1 MALWGNKD
9 SFSNLTGTVT
19 VDYANKI
26 ITGSG
31 TTFVTAGIST
41 GDVISIGV
49 GNTFGEAVISGVT
62 SATQISIASTQF
74 LELGA
79 TGVAYTVS
87 QKPSYTLHDYSYDN
101 ANDSAATFKDL
112 GVTGTAT
119 TTAGIGT
126 DVIPVVVGSIDVVVG
141 DAIVNDG
148 SNIAIS
154 VIGETTVSLAS
165 TISAGIS
172 TGDTIEFRRL
182 TGGYFKDVFG
192 IDANE
197 VSLASTTAY
206 AVTHGGWVGIL
217 TYRDCHGRLRDKN
230 EVLVASGILTTF
242 DAEDD
247 AKFPE

>member
-9 SFSNLTGTVT
+9 FFSNLTRTVT

-74 LELGA
+74 LSGA
-79 TGVAYTVS
+79 AISGIAYTVS
-87 QKPSYTLHDYSYDN
+87 QKPIYTLHDSNYSSTEIYGVD
-101 ANDSAATFKDL
+101 AAEAGLAAT
-112 GVTGTAT
+112 T
-119 TTAGIGT
+119 
-126 DVIPVVVGSIDVVVG
+126 
-141 DAIVNDG
+141 N
-148 SNIAIS
+148 
-154 VIGETTVSLAS
+154 
-165 TISAGIS
+165 
-172 TGDTIEFRRL
+172 
-182 TGGYFKDVFG
+182 
-192 IDANE
+192 
-197 VSLASTTAY
+197 Y
-206 AVTHGGWVGIL
+206 AVTHAGWVAFQD
-217 TYRDCHGRLRDKN
+217 TYTDSNGRTRYKH
-230 EVLVASGILTTF
+230 EVLVAASADYNGFGGISTAF

>member
-26 ITGSG
+26 ITGTG

-49 GNTFGEAVISGVT
+49 GNTFGETVISGVT

-87 QKPSYTLHDYSYDN
+87 QKPVYTLEDSNYD
-101 ANDSAATFKDL
+101 ATEIY
-112 GVTGTAT
+112 GV
-119 TTAGIGT
+119 
-126 DVIPVVVGSIDVVVG
+126 
-141 DAIVNDG
+141 
-148 SNIAIS
+148 
-154 VIGETTVSLAS
+154 
-165 TISAGIS
+165 
-172 TGDTIEFRRL
+172 
-182 TGGYFKDVFG
+182 
-192 IDANE
+192 DANE
-197 VSLASTTAY
+197 VSIASTTNF
-206 AVTHGGWVGIL
+206 AVTHSGWVAFAS
-217 TYRDCHGRLRDKN
+217 TYIDSNGRTRYKH

-242 DAEDD
+242 DADD
-247 AKFPE
+247 DDLFPDA